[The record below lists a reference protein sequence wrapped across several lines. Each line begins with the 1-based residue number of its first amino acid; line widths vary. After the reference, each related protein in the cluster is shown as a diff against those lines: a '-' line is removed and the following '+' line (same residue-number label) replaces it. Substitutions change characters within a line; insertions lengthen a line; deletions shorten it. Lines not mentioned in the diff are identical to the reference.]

1 MDNAINNI
9 VQMNK
14 MHDGQIRQIFLN
26 ENLLSIEGTL
36 KSIFLINLYQINI
49 PYFHNQ
55 CLFWLDMTK
64 QPKYNLK

>member
-36 KSIFLINLYQINI
+36 KSIFLINLY
-49 PYFHNQ
+49 
-55 CLFWLDMTK
+55 
-64 QPKYNLK
+64 